1 MARKYNFYAGPSTLP
16 VGVLNELQEE
26 IVDYR
31 GSGLSMVETSHR
43 SNMYEEVHNGT
54 IALVRELLTVPQDYH
69 VLLLT
74 GGATMQFAMV
84 PMNFLG
90 DKRSC
95 DIVVSGSWAKKALS
109 DAQKL
114 GTVNIL
120 YEGAE
125 QNYTSLP
132 DPAKVTPNADA
143 SYLHITSNETI
154 GGLQWKDFP
163 DTGSVPLV
171 CDMSSDIAGRRI
183 PTEKFELIYAGAQKN
198 LGPAGVTLVIVSSA
212 MLERARSGLPAYLSY
227 ATHVEKNSLYNTP
240 PVFSVYAMNK
250 MLHWLKEQ
258 GGIQAAEKRNEEK
271 ARLIYQAIESSG
283 GFFVSPVDRSYR
295 STMNVVFRLPSE
307 ELETL
312 FVQEAEAAGMLGLK
326 GHRSVGGIRASLY
339 NAMPLE
345 GAQTLAEFMR
355 DFSAKN
361 G

>member
-132 DPAKVTPNADA
+132 DPATVTPNADA

-154 GGLQWKDFP
+154 GGLQWNDFP

-283 GFFVSPVDRSYR
+283 GFYVSPVDRSYR

-326 GHRSVGGIRASLY
+326 GHRNVGGIRASLY

>member
-1 MARKYNFYAGPSTLP
+1 
-16 VGVLNELQEE
+16 
-26 IVDYR
+26 
-31 GSGLSMVETSHR
+31 
-43 SNMYEEVHNGT
+43 
-54 IALVRELLTVPQDYH
+54 
-69 VLLLT
+69 
-74 GGATMQFAMV
+74 
-84 PMNFLG
+84 
-90 DKRSC
+90 
-95 DIVVSGSWAKKALS
+95 
-109 DAQKL
+109 
-114 GTVNIL
+114 
-120 YEGAE
+120 
-125 QNYTSLP
+125 
-132 DPAKVTPNADA
+132 
-143 SYLHITSNETI
+143 
-154 GGLQWKDFP
+154 
-163 DTGSVPLV
+163 
-171 CDMSSDIAGRRI
+171 MSSDIAGRRI

-283 GFFVSPVDRSYR
+283 GFYVSPVDRSYR